1 MIYHFIIKELA
12 QEFKKQ
18 FTCLGENTG
27 KYITFTVPIEKK
39 VTKIGKYWEE
49 NAKNVSYILQFIY
62 SARFMANSS
71 NIVNNPSE
79 RIHRNKC
86 KFRHDDKKFETCKI
100 KYKYC
105 HCFLEYTN
113 SKDNLIR

>member
-1 MIYHFIIKELA
+1 
-12 QEFKKQ
+12 
-18 FTCLGENTG
+18 
-27 KYITFTVPIEKK
+27 
-39 VTKIGKYWEE
+39 
-49 NAKNVSYILQFIY
+49 
-62 SARFMANSS
+62 MANSS
-71 NIVNNPSE
+71 NLVNNPSE

-113 SKDNLIR
+113 SKDDLIR